1 MQHNKNTKKISDLEM
16 IISNPEKLT
25 SSLTDVIDKFTIKNT
40 FQVFDFLKSKGLAVS
55 SLLSILLVLPFHS
68 VANVYSLIKCGLHG
82 QGFDGK
88 KDTYYDIKNN
98 ENIDWRKLLMLHA
111 KRFIYLVKN
120 NINLNVKGLTAII
133 FDDTLLEKTGKTIE
147 KVSVVNDHA
156 SKTGNKFILGFKL
169 LVCGFWDGAN
179 FIPIDF
185 SIHRERGNKHLEL
198 IKTFKKAYKIVF
210 GLQKTIDGQNDSLK
224 LKKESLL
231 QAEQRLNQLP
241 NKCNLTKLEKCKVST
256 AKEEAKLNGYHKILL
271 DNKVKL
277 EEAKRKLK
285 NFYKK
290 GRLFGLT
297 AQERQ
302 EQYKKPVPSQSHG
315 FKRRKEADRDKIT
328 ILLQMLCTAVR
339 HRIIPDYVLL
349 DSWFF
354 CFEILD
360 RISKLKKGAIKL
372 VSMVKI
378 NNQLFTI
385 CATGKD
391 MPVKAIAKIN
401 EKKAQKCTKLKAQ
414 YIKVNCFY
422 KGTRVNLFYVR
433 MGYCKTWKLL
443 LTTDLDISFIKLME
457 VYQIR
462 WGIEIFFKE
471 SKQYLRL
478 GACQSTNFDAQVA
491 DITICMMQHII
502 LSYFKRLNYQQSI
515 GGLFKDLVGE
525 IVEIDLVKRIINAFW
540 ELVKILC
547 TVKGID
553 FIELQEDI
561 FRSNEF
567 MEKILKLVP
576 EEVLNKAA

>member
-16 IISNPEKLT
+16 IISNPQKLT
-25 SSLTDVIDKFTIKNT
+25 SSLADVIEKFNVKKT
-40 FQVFDFLKSKGLAVS
+40 FQVFDFLKTKGLAVS
-55 SLLSILLVLPFHS
+55 SLLSIMLILPFYS

-88 KDTYYDIKNN
+88 KDAYYDVKNN
-98 ENIDWRKLLMLHA
+98 EYIDWRELLMLHA
-111 KRFIYLVKN
+111 KRFMYLVKN
-120 NINLNVKGLTAII
+120 NINLKVQGLTAII

-147 KVSVVNDHA
+147 RTSVVNDHA
-156 SKTGNKFILGFKL
+156 GKAGTRFVLGFKL

-185 SIHRERGNKHLEL
+185 SIHRERGTKHLEL
-198 IKTFKKAYKIVF
+198 IKIFKKAYKAVRSIQ
-210 GLQKTIDGQNDSLK
+210 GTIDIHKDK
-224 LKKESLL
+224 LETKKESLL
-231 QAEQRLNQLP
+231 CAGQSLDQLP
-241 NKCNLTKLEKCKVST
+241 NKCNMTKHGKCKISV
-256 AKEEAKLNGYHKILL
+256 AKEEEKLNACRKILE
-271 DNKVKL
+271 DNKIKL
-277 EEAKRKLK
+277 GEAKNRLK
-285 NFYKK
+285 KFYKK

-302 EQYKKPVPSQSHG
+302 EQYKKQVSTKSHG
-315 FKRRKEADRDKIT
+315 FKRRKEADKDKIT
-328 ILLQMLCTAVR
+328 ILIQMLCRAVR
-339 HRIIPDYVLL
+339 HKIVPGYVLL

-360 RISKLKKGAIKL
+360 KISKIKKGAIKL
-372 VSMVKI
+372 VSMVKV

-385 CATGKD
+385 CATGKE

-401 EKKAQKCTKLKAQ
+401 EKKAQKCTKLKAR

-433 MGYCKTWKLL
+433 MGHCRTWKLL

-471 SKQYLRL
+471 SKQYLNL
-478 GACQSTNFDAQVA
+478 GSCQSTNFDAQVA

-502 LSYFKRLNYQQSI
+502 FK
-515 GGLFKDLVGE
+515 LF
-525 IVEIDLVKRIINAFW
+525 
-540 ELVKILC
+540 
-547 TVKGID
+547 
-553 FIELQEDI
+553 
-561 FRSNEF
+561 
-567 MEKILKLVP
+567 
-576 EEVLNKAA
+576 